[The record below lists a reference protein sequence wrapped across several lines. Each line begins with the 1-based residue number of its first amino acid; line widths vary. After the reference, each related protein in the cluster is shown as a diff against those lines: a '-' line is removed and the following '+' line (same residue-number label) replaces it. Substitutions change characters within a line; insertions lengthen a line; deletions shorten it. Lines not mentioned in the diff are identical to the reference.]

1 MTPLTKSGID
11 RELIFVLALVVSLME
26 LGVDD
31 VDDDDDDANNDNLL
45 IFLFVVLVFE
55 LREVVNAN
63 ADGNSADPR

>member
-1 MTPLTKSGID
+1 
-11 RELIFVLALVVSLME
+11 ME

-31 VDDDDDDANNDNLL
+31 DDNDDDDANNDNLL

>member
-1 MTPLTKSGID
+1 MT
-11 RELIFVLALVVSLME
+11 LVVSLME

-31 VDDDDDDANNDNLL
+31 DDDDDDDANNDNLL

-55 LREVVNAN
+55 PKEVVNAN